1 MSVHFAKIAQQ
12 ARQTFDPHNILQFAT
27 NFLSLQKLV
36 DEMKFEDIQVNP
48 EVLSRRSFDVPDKAP
63 CTYIHIYECPIFS
76 MNVFILAENYTM
88 PLHDHPAMH
97 GLLKCIG
104 GRIKVQS
111 FTSIASETAPSSK
124 DMFPVHVNAPM
135 DFNASS
141 PAAVLTPNEG
151 NFHEITAIAGGGPG
165 AFFDILGP
173 PYDSPL
179 PPFGKRKCSY
189 FRKINDLS
197 GNWFLQKTPTPS
209 HYFCD
214 VIRITPDFLKDDD

>member
-12 ARQTFDPHNILQFAT
+12 AKQTFDPQNIRQFAS

-36 DEMKFEDIQVNP
+36 DDMKFDDIQVNP

-76 MNVFILAENYTM
+76 MAVFILAENYTM

-111 FTSIASETAPSSK
+111 FTSSDSSCR
-124 DMFPVHVNAPM
+124 DMIPVHVHTPK
-135 DFNASS
+135 DFDASS
-141 PAAVLTPNEG
+141 PAAVLTPKEG
-151 NFHEITAIAGGGPG
+151 NYHEISAIGAPG

-197 GNWFLQKTPTPS
+197 GNWFLQKIPTPS

-214 VIRITPDFLKDDD
+214 VLRITPDFLKDD